1 MALFD
6 AIEGFLGRPDPMQ
19 QLYAGLGQAPGQPG
33 SPAGAQ
39 PGQAA
44 PGGPPQGGGPPGGS
58 QGGPQV
64 YQSPP
69 DLASAYAALSG
80 GGQANAP
87 PANAPPLDMAQTLLA
102 LSQRDQARQG
112 FNNGLALIAA
122 SAYPG
127 RTSPA
132 LMKAMQGPQGEDP
145 SSLFNSY
152 VQMQAWQQQNTRYA
166 DLLNNSDKYAKS
178 FGVDPDMFKAT
189 VTAAGPQG
197 AGQILGQIAAAQ
209 MGLTGTQT
217 DKEYKQA
224 MRTWGQTPDSQDT
237 QGNPLPKPTEAA
249 WDQMQRDTVT
259 LSTGQAK
266 DVREARGALPGYNAS
281 LGDMNA
287 RIGRIQ
293 GQSDVISG
301 ILSDGKKQ
309 AAAQTLLS
317 ADPGSWGGII
327 AQHSGLLSDAEL
339 KAIGDLKQ
347 LKMQNYAANFKSGQ
361 RLTGQE
367 ANRLGQAADQIA
379 NLSVAPSDYMS
390 NLGDVKKKLNAAQ
403 ANAYGAAEDYDNLPM
418 NLRPSLDPSYL
429 PGGVNTRK
437 ETVAPTWAKPVDV
450 SDPKD
455 LASLQQGQAYRIK
468 SGPYAGIHYKGF
480 RDDGTP
486 DGTSQ

>member
-1 MALFD
+1 MFMAYQQQNQ
-6 AIEGFLGRPDPMQ
+6 AREGFWGGLAGVAQALHPGRVT
-19 QLYAGLGQAPGQPG
+19 PGMVK
-33 SPAGAQ
+33 SIT
-39 PGQAA
+39 
-44 PGGPPQGGGPPGGS
+44 
-58 QGGPQV
+58 GPQ
-64 YQSPP
+64 S
-69 DLASAYAALSG
+69 
-80 GGQANAP
+80 
-87 PANAPPLDMAQTLLA
+87 
-102 LSQRDQARQG
+102 
-112 FNNGLALIAA
+112 
-122 SAYPG
+122 
-127 RTSPA
+127 
-132 LMKAMQGPQGEDP
+132 EDP
-145 SSLFNSY
+145 TSLFNSY
-152 VQMQAWQQQNTRYA
+152 VQLQAWQQQNTRYA
-166 DLLNNSDKYAKS
+166 DLVNNSDKYAKS

-189 VTAAGPQG
+189 ITAAGPQG
-197 AGQILGQIAAAQ
+197 AGQILGRIAEAQ

-217 DKEYKQA
+217 DREYKQA

-259 LSTGQAK
+259 LSTGQTK

-281 LGDMNA
+281 LGDMGA

-293 GQSDVISG
+293 TQSDVING
-301 ILSDGKKQ
+301 ILSDGRKQ

-317 ADPGSWGGII
+317 ADPGSWAGII

-390 NLGDVKKKLNAAQ
+390 NLGDVQKKIRAAQ

-437 ETVAPTWAKPVDV
+437 ETAAPSWAKPVDV

-455 LASLQQGQAYRIK
+455 LASLPQGQAYRIK